1 MNEYDL
7 LVCLETIDEKGWQ
20 HEAFVPL
27 GQVPFLFLDAV
38 SVNRLQRLMTVTYL
52 CLSACG

>member
-20 HEAFVPL
+20 HEAFVPF
-27 GQVPFLFLDAV
+27 GQVPFLFLDDV

-52 CLSACG
+52 CLNAYG